1 MLAERFHEST
11 QSWCLA
17 FTTKHGACGSPRPS
31 WPRPN
36 ARPLAVWPMLGPQ
49 AGRPFATRRGIPVDR
64 GRNRFSFRRRF
75 PCSLLP
81 KLCARLLSRARH
93 EIHNLRRC
101 DPLCVPVFRCISI
114 CRREASPLSCPPN
127 CMLNSSEPLE
137 GRNGQGEGLARCGLR
152 HRALE
157 VCTLGCVSITA
168 CSASRRH
175 SCAPRLW

>member
-1 MLAERFHEST
+1 MLAKRFHEST
-11 QSWCLA
+11 RLTA
-17 FTTKHGACGSPRPS
+17 KHGACGSPRPS
-31 WPRPN
+31 SPRLNVP
-36 ARPLAVWPMLGPQ
+36 PLAVWPMLGRQ
-49 AGRPFATRRGIPVDR
+49 AGRPFATRREIPVDR

-81 KLCARLLSRARH
+81 RLCARLLSRARRV
-93 EIHNLRRC
+93 IQRC
-101 DPLCVPVFRCISI
+101 DPLCDPVFRCISI
-114 CRREASPLSCPPN
+114 CRREASPLSRPPN
-127 CMLNSSEPLE
+127 CMSNPSEPLE